1 MQREI
6 KFRGKRI
13 DSGDWIYG
21 SLVGIDDTAVIVDHR
36 DFCWN
41 PLTDVNS
48 FWFDME
54 NNEVDP
60 DTVGQYTGIKDARG
74 ADIYDGDIIECI
86 SSNHIPIRHLIRFCD
101 ERGYYAQYDNS
112 NWTGELNECGPIYQ
126 HYIDECGK
134 YVIGNIHD
142 NPELII
148 YEKDNVQ

>member
-1 MQREI
+1 MREI

-13 DSGDWIYG
+13 TDGEWLYG
-21 SLVGIDDTAVIVDHR
+21 YYFVNRGKHFIVTDGLAPAGNTFKDYEIDPMTI
-36 DFCWN
+36 
-41 PLTDVNS
+41 
-48 FWFDME
+48 
-54 NNEVDP
+54 
-60 DTVGQYTGIKDARG
+60 GQYTGIKDARG

-86 SSNHIPIRHLIRFCD
+86 SSNHIPIRHFIRFCD

-142 NPELII
+142 NPELLKT
-148 YEKDNVQ
+148 EK

>member
-13 DSGDWIYG
+13 DNGEWVYG
-21 SLVGIDDTAVIVDHR
+21 SLMIWPDGDAIILQRVKRRNMLQKVI
-36 DFCWN
+36 
-41 PLTDVNS
+41 
-48 FWFDME
+48 
-54 NNEVDP
+54 VDP

-112 NWTGELNECGPIYQ
+112 NWTGELNECGHICQ
-126 HYIDECGK
+126 HYIDKFGK

-142 NPELII
+142 NPELL
-148 YEKDNVQ
+148 KTK